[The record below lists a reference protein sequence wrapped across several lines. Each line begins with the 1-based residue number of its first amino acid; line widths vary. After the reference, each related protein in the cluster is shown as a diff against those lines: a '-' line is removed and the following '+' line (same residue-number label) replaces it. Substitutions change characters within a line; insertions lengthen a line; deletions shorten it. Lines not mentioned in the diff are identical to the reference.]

1 MSEAN
6 NTNSGS
12 NSILTEQILI
22 RLSKEEYDA
31 WMASADENKL
41 HVNLLVRK
49 VMGIALGILPVVERI
64 NELVVAAK
72 KTRAAHMRSFK
83 REKPMKQAS

>member
-1 MSEAN
+1 MSEASSN
-6 NTNSGS
+6 GTS

-31 WMASADENKL
+31 WIASADENNI

-49 VMGIALGILPVVERI
+49 VMGIALNILPVVERI
-64 NELVVAAK
+64 NDLVVAAK

-83 REKPMKQAS
+83 GGKLKEAS